1 MVGMI
6 REVQYV
12 DVTDEML
19 EDLYE
24 DELTQVLEVTKQK
37 NKLFSVLVLEEEEER
52 QEMSQ
57 ELADAIPYSFE
68 DDEYQD
74 ISYHP

>member
-12 DVTDEML
+12 DITDEML
-19 EDLYE
+19 KDLYE
-24 DELTQVLEVTKQK
+24 DEQTQVLEVTKQK
-37 NKLFSVLVLEEEEER
+37 NKLFSVLVLEEEEEE

-57 ELADAIPYSFE
+57 ELADAWPHYFE